1 MSDRP
6 AVTMD
11 AQALKLT
18 LDSLNDRITEL
29 ELRLARQVPSYTK
42 R

>member
-1 MSDRP
+1 MSDRQT
-6 AVTMD
+6 VVMD
-11 AQALKLT
+11 AEALNKT
-18 LDSLNDRITEL
+18 LEALSDRITEL